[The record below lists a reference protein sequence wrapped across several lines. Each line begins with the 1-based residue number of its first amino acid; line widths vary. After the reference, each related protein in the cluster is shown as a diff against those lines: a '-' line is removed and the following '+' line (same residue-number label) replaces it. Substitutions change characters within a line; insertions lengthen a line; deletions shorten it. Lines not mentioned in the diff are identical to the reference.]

1 MPASVKQMLE
11 SANQAVPKV
20 SVDEARRLIDEE
32 GALLV
37 DVRDASELAQS
48 GKLEG
53 ALNVSRGM
61 VEFRADPELPY
72 HNPEFRKER
81 PVILYCASG
90 GRAALSG
97 KALKDMGYGEVYN
110 LGGFK
115 DAAEAGFAT
124 ERED

>member
-1 MPASVKQMLE
+1 
-11 SANQAVPKV
+11 
-20 SVDEARRLIDEE
+20 
-32 GALLV
+32 LLV